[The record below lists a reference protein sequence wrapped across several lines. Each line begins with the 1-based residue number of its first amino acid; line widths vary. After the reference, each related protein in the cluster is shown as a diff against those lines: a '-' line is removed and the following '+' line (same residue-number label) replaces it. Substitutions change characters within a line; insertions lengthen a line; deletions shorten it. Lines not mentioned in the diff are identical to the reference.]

1 MANRTHHE
9 VENSRD
15 GRHSDRIN
23 FFYRVCQAQERGR
36 LNTENFTE
44 TLTSDL
50 QKYCKENSRRDNVY
64 VYFEYTQE
72 GTLWVINNKWFA
84 EAIHDFAKKYNIPL
98 SNITYHGGSATLQE
112 TYDKWHAIY
121 RPNEDKIK
129 LRHTDFGLWLY
140 DSRNSYFDILKFPEE
155 PNKNLRTKKFNCLN
169 ANVSL
174 QHRIAFLYYMEKNNL
189 LDTENNYI
197 SFHYFKGMHNPIEKI
212 YPISQELKEKL
223 PIQFDLKGDWE
234 QVYGKI
240 FDTQFDPTALTDW
253 NKTGDFSYIYDDCY
267 FTVTTESG
275 ECVQLCDQLG
285 DEKMDEYFREFHK
298 EMFITEKTSRPML
311 YLHPQIIY
319 STSGTLEYL
328 KSWGFKTFSNY
339 WNEDYD
345 NEQNGDKKLQMI
357 MDVVKE
363 LNNKPIEELHEM
375 YWDMVPILK
384 HNQNILLNT
393 GIEKYEN
400 NVLPLDL

>member
-1 MANRTHHE
+1 M
-9 VENSRD
+9 
-15 GRHSDRIN
+15 
-23 FFYRVCQAQERGR
+23 
-36 LNTENFTE
+36 
-44 TLTSDL
+44 
-50 QKYCKENSRRDNVY
+50 
-64 VYFEYTQE
+64 YFEYTQE

-140 DSRNSYFDILKFPEE
+140 DSRNSYFDILKFPKE

-174 QHRIAFLYYMEKNNL
+174 QHRIAFLHYMEKNNL
-189 LDTENNYI
+189 LDIENNYI

-240 FDTQFDPTALTDW
+240 FDTQYDPTALTDW

-285 DEKMDEYFREFHK
+285 DEKIDEYFREFHK

-375 YWDMVPILK
+375 YWDMIPILK

-400 NVLPLDL
+400 NLLPLDL

>member
-1 MANRTHHE
+1 M
-9 VENSRD
+9 
-15 GRHSDRIN
+15 
-23 FFYRVCQAQERGR
+23 
-36 LNTENFTE
+36 
-44 TLTSDL
+44 
-50 QKYCKENSRRDNVY
+50 
-64 VYFEYTQE
+64 
-72 GTLWVINNKWFA
+72 
-84 EAIHDFAKKYNIPL
+84 
-98 SNITYHGGSATLQE
+98 
-112 TYDKWHAIY
+112 
-121 RPNEDKIK
+121 
-129 LRHTDFGLWLY
+129 
-140 DSRNSYFDILKFPEE
+140 
-155 PNKNLRTKKFNCLN
+155 
-169 ANVSL
+169 
-174 QHRIAFLYYMEKNNL
+174 
-189 LDTENNYI
+189 
-197 SFHYFKGMHNPIEKI
+197 
-212 YPISQELKEKL
+212 
-223 PIQFDLKGDWE
+223 KGDWE

-240 FDTQFDPTALTDW
+240 FDTQYDPTALTDW

-285 DEKMDEYFREFHK
+285 DEKIDEYFREFHK

-339 WNEDYD
+339 WNEDYE
-345 NEQNGDKKLQMI
+345 NEQNGDKKLQLI

-375 YWDMVPILK
+375 YWDMIPILK